1 MQNIIISKLRIL
13 ILVLLII
20 ASNFMLLAQGGDSIR
35 GKGLYLG
42 LSLEPSQSLINNH
55 GILSVAGI
63 VSENAITF
71 GGSVEFGYIFSRYFG
86 LSTGIGYGS
95 YGSKVKLAAY
105 QNFVGVED
113 EANEGY
119 ESADSENEEYELI
132 VSGKN
137 IEEDQIINYCH
148 IPVYLNLRF
157 PVSKKIG
164 LFVQSGVN
172 LSFAFN
178 QSYKSSGTFT
188 YKGYYPA
195 YNVVLEDLPKYG
207 FPSDKATT
215 FGGHPEVRPFGVFAV
230 ATAGIDFFVSEQIQ
244 LAVGATYRKSLS
256 DISGYTADSQ
266 YQLSPGEDQINSLM
280 GGSNSV
286 SAESIGICAKVRYFF

>member
-1 MQNIIISKLRIL
+1 MQNIISKLRIL
-13 ILVLLII
+13 ILVLFII

-42 LSLEPSQSLINNH
+42 LSLEPSKSLITNH
-55 GILSVAGI
+55 GILSVEGI
-63 VSENAITF
+63 GSEKAITF
-71 GGSVEFGYIFSRYFG
+71 GGTIEFGYNFSSYFG
-86 LSTGIGYGS
+86 LSTGIGYS
-95 YGSKVKLAAY
+95 SFGSKVKFDNY

-137 IEEDQIINYCH
+137 IEEDQTINYFNV
-148 IPVYLNLRF
+148 PVYLNLRL

-164 LFVQSGVN
+164 LFVQSGVSF
-172 LSFAFN
+172 SFAFN

-195 YNVVLEDLPKYG
+195 YNVLLEDLPKYG
-207 FPSDKATT
+207 FPSSKTT
-215 FGGHPEVRPFGVFAV
+215 SMGDHLEVRPFTVFAV
-230 ATAGIDFFVSEQIQ
+230 ATAGIDFYVSEQIQ
-244 LAVGATYRKSLS
+244 LAVGATCRKSLS

-266 YQLSPGEDQINSLM
+266 YQLSPGVDKINSFM

-286 SAESIGICAKVRYFF
+286 SAESVGISVKIRYFF